1 MKIQKIYDKIESA
14 ISTYGKNAQET
25 EWKQNRK
32 YKSNLKKKGNPYY
45 YLEYIPDYCSLA
57 KSSISIQK
65 SHGRPMTAFA
75 K

>member
-32 YKSNLKKKGNPYY
+32 YKSNLKKKGNSY
-45 YLEYIPDYCSLA
+45 
-57 KSSISIQK
+57 
-65 SHGRPMTAFA
+65 
-75 K
+75 